1 VRSNTQTVAKNFAWS
16 GFEVIVAIVATLLTT
31 VATARVIGPQRL
43 GYFNFIYWMTIMSG
57 SLGSFGIDMMTFKY
71 MGEFLGDG
79 KPHLARSV
87 FTNSLKIQTLI
98 SLFLAAAGEVL
109 VFTVGN
115 PGYRLISGFLV
126 LAIVPQMVAYI
137 PSQANAAAENLRA
150 NTRGSLVGMSVNVVS
165 VVLSLA
171 LGWDLLGIAVGVFL
185 YRTAELAAKLVPVLD
200 WARAF
205 PLVVLPPEIRKRM
218 FTFSGRSMGLML
230 LQILVFDRS
239 DIIFLKFLQSDIKQ
253 IAFFSISFSLAER
266 LLLLPQA
273 FARALGA
280 TQNAQYGRDRN
291 RLFRMTGLAATYMIL
306 SCLPMLLG
314 AACLSGPLV
323 RILYG
328 AQYLPAISVFAL
340 VAIFA
345 IPKSILAPAQTL
357 LYATEDLGFLL
368 KWGSTCAAVN
378 IVFDLLLIPN
388 HGAYGAAVANGM
400 AQTLAAVGIWWRAIS
415 RFDLGLQVHVIMKV
429 VAASLLMATIVLLV
443 ISRPL
448 PITVKAIAGVLT
460 GIVAF
465 LISLRLI
472 SALQEE
478 DRQRL
483 ISAGSSIPGGLKP
496 WYNRIVNFVVPGAAS
511 IDTEMPQSPSS

>member
-1 VRSNTQTVAKNFAWS
+1 
-16 GFEVIVAIVATLLTT
+16 
-31 VATARVIGPQRL
+31 
-43 GYFNFIYWMTIMSG
+43 
-57 SLGSFGIDMMTFKY
+57 
-71 MGEFLGDG
+71 
-79 KPHLARSV
+79 
-87 FTNSLKIQTLI
+87 
-98 SLFLAAAGEVL
+98 
-109 VFTVGN
+109 
-115 PGYRLISGFLV
+115 
-126 LAIVPQMVAYI
+126 
-137 PSQANAAAENLRA
+137 
-150 NTRGSLVGMSVNVVS
+150 
-165 VVLSLA
+165 
-171 LGWDLLGIAVGVFL
+171 
-185 YRTAELAAKLVPVLD
+185 
-200 WARAF
+200 
-205 PLVVLPPEIRKRM
+205 
-218 FTFSGRSMGLML
+218 
-230 LQILVFDRS
+230 
-239 DIIFLKFLQSDIKQ
+239 
-253 IAFFSISFSLAER
+253 
-266 LLLLPQA
+266 
-273 FARALGA
+273 
-280 TQNAQYGRDRN
+280 
-291 RLFRMTGLAATYMIL
+291 MTGLAATYMIL

-368 KWGSTCAAVN
+368 KWGCMCAAVN

-429 VAASLLMATIVLLV
+429 VVASLLMATSVLLV

-472 SALQEE
+472 SALQDE